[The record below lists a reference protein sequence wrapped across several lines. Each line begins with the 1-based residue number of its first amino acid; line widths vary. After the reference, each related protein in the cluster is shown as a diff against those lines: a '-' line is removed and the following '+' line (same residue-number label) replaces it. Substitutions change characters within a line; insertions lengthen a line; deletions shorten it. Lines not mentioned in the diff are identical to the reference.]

1 MSSPNATEEPSRDD
15 VRDDFAD
22 DIVELE
28 RALTRISHLLTRV
41 RRHDRAAAEAGV
53 NVDRA
58 GVPLLRILAEG
69 QPALRLGELANR
81 LGVEAPAVTRQVQR
95 LERAGLVE
103 RVADPEDRRAQRVR
117 ATHAGREAT
126 DAIRA
131 VGRKWM
137 QEALSDWTPAD
148 MRALATLN
156 HRMVDDF
163 LAHAERVDA
172 FGGQC

>member
-1 MSSPNATEEPSRDD
+1 MSTPSATGKPTGD
-15 VRDDFAD
+15 VMSGGFAD

-69 QPALRLGELANR
+69 QPALRLGELATL

-117 ATHAGREAT
+117 ATQAGREAT
-126 DAIRA
+126 DAIRS
-131 VGRKWM
+131 VGRRWM
-137 QEALSDWTPAD
+137 QEALADWTPAD

-163 LAHAERVDA
+163 LDHAERVDA
-172 FGGQC
+172 FGGQ

>member
-1 MSSPNATEEPSRDD
+1 MSSPRATDGPPGD
-15 VRDDFAD
+15 VASGDFVD

-28 RALTRISHLLTRV
+28 RVLTRISHLLTRV
-41 RRHDRAAAEAGV
+41 RRHDRAAAAAGV

-69 QPALRLGELANR
+69 GPALRLGELANR

-117 ATHAGREAT
+117 ATRAGREAT

-131 VGRKWM
+131 VGRRWM
-137 QEALSDWTPAD
+137 QEALSDWTAAD

-163 LAHAERVDA
+163 LSHAERVDA
-172 FGGQC
+172 FDGH